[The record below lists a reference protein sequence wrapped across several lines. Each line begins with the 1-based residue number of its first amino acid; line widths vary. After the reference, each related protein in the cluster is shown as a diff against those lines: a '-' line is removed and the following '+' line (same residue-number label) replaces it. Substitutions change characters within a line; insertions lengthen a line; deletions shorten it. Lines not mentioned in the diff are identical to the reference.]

1 MYTPRVRINKKIYRS
16 IPRSNEVKAKFYLSS
31 SLLTLYHHHI
41 INTHKNS
48 YRYTTHHQPK
58 MILCVCRTIKVH
70 FHICRKK
77 KWYTH
82 DPLSQ
87 NLHFRMWAEGKNL
100 LHTWRDVHIF
110 KSQYV
115 NNQYLTKMQQDLNH
129 GKICVCM
136 HKTWKFFMFEINELI
151 ARDMQLHLL
160 TSSCIV
166 CVWQCI

>member
-1 MYTPRVRINKKIYRS
+1 MMPYSIALYIYNTRKMYTPRVRINKKIYRS

-77 KWYTH
+77 NGIHMTH
-82 DPLSQ
+82 
-87 NLHFRMWAEGKNL
+87 
-100 LHTWRDVHIF
+100 
-110 KSQYV
+110 Y
-115 NNQYLTKMQQDLNH
+115 
-129 GKICVCM
+129 
-136 HKTWKFFMFEINELI
+136 HKTFIFACGQKEKISYTLDVTFTSLKVNMSTINI
-151 ARDMQLHLL
+151 
-160 TSSCIV
+160 
-166 CVWQCI
+166 